1 MEFETEIVAS
11 QHIYSESYNSVI
23 FLSKEDLLGGKIPKY
38 TLSDKL
44 DEYMHKP
51 AIFRKLRLDSN

>member
-1 MEFETEIVAS
+1 MEFEAERVVSTPK
-11 QHIYSESYNSVI
+11 YSESYNSVV
-23 FLSKEDLLGGKIPKY
+23 FLSKEDLMCGKILKY